1 MADMASG
8 ISLFADQACVNV
20 ERAISD
26 FRAGRPVLVK
36 AENETLL
43 AVPAEALDP
52 RMVDALA
59 ALSDDRARLLLT
71 PARLRHLGLDRT
83 GAASVPMPVIDLDRV
98 GNLALRKDGR
108 IDAPVGPVSWLD
120 EAAIELAQLSLV
132 LPAVLAI
139 PLVSP
144 FSTLQSL
151 LSVTAEDVLA
161 YRSAQDRGSAHCEPC
176 AGSRWRALPTSE
188 FVVFRGGEGL
198 RDQVAILVG
207 KPDLSQDR

>member
-1 MADMASG
+1 MTDMASG
-8 ISLFADQACVNV
+8 ISLFAEQACVNV

-26 FRAGRPVLVK
+26 FRAGRPILVK

-59 ALSDDRARLLLT
+59 ALSDGRARLLLT

-83 GAASVPMPVIDLDRV
+83 GATSVPMPVIDLDRV
-98 GNLALRKDGR
+98 GNLALRIDGR

-132 LPAVLAI
+132 LPAVIVI

-161 YRSAQDRGSAHCEPC
+161 YRSRKIED
-176 AGSRWRALPTSE
+176 
-188 FVVFRGGEGL
+188 
-198 RDQVAILVG
+198 
-207 KPDLSQDR
+207 